1 MYFHEVLDMKN
12 DYLSV
17 ISKRI
22 KDKNT
27 QKQIYSELEGHIQDK
42 IDYYIELGY
51 SDDEAEKR
59 AVEDM
64 GEPDDAILPLREL
77 HSRAGRNLLI
87 IVSLIF
93 FAAVAVVP
101 FFFHKFN
108 YADSYYR
115 AVYHLITV
123 DFLSI
128 AVIAGYIFFLIKAF
142 KLKNK
147 LIPVF
152 AAVSLLISNFTG
164 MAIFRP
170 AAYSAV
176 KIATSGIG
184 GYFDSIFGYGI
195 FPENMKIP
203 LAVGSYVILAIL
215 LIWSVVQFVSV
226 FMQER
231 LYNTKKLNGFIR
243 IFRRMVSV
251 LLCLNLIVGTAGTV
265 IAAVYL
271 PQKRESLHKERLEMI
286 NEVINAPVV
295 ASVEKLTSPY
305 TTTPDSFK
313 ETVSYGSGGNN
324 TLTTMNGVGIY
335 YARTDFDLP
344 FDVLENYTVDS
355 SLLYNRRFENLQEFF
370 DEDLYGKALLVSKL
384 SPQAIIFNVYT
395 SENKISVITFE
406 CSERET
412 EKSDLSKYTFVS
424 INDGYFVTNY
434 EQGSE
439 LNENQ

>member
-1 MYFHEVLDMKN
+1 MLDVKN

-27 QKQIYSELEGHIQDK
+27 QKQIYNELEGHIQDK
-42 IDYYIELGY
+42 IEYYKELGY

-64 GEPDDAILPLREL
+64 GEPDDAALPLREL
-77 HSRAGRNLLI
+77 HNGAGRNLLI
-87 IVSLIF
+87 IISLIF

-123 DFLSI
+123 DFLSV

-142 KLKNK
+142 KMKSK
-147 LIPVF
+147 LIPLF
-152 AAVSLLISNFTG
+152 AAAALLISNFTG

-176 KIATSGIG
+176 KIAASGIG

-203 LAVGSYVILAIL
+203 LAVGSYVIFAIL
-215 LIWSVVQFVSV
+215 LIWSVVQFVTV

-231 LYNTKKLNGFIR
+231 LYNTKKLNCFIR
-243 IFRRMVSV
+243 IFRRAVSV

-286 NEVINAPVV
+286 NEVINTPIGKIT
-295 ASVEKLTSPY
+295 ASS
-305 TTTPDSFK
+305 PDSFK

-324 TLTTMNGVGIY
+324 TLTTMSGFGIY

-370 DEDLYGKALLVSKL
+370 DEGLYGKALLVSKL

-395 SENKISVITFE
+395 SENKIAVITFE
-406 CSERET
+406 CPDRET
-412 EKSDLSKYTFVS
+412 EKSDLSKYIFVS
-424 INDGYFVTNY
+424 NNDGYFETNY

>member
-1 MYFHEVLDMKN
+1 MKN

-42 IDYYIELGY
+42 IMYYKELGY

-64 GEPDDAILPLREL
+64 GEPDDAALPLRAL
-77 HSRAGRNLLI
+77 HNGAGRNLLI
-87 IVSLIF
+87 IISLIF

-123 DFLSI
+123 DFLSV
-128 AVIAGYIFFLIKAF
+128 AVVAGYIFFLIKAF
-142 KLKNK
+142 KMKSK
-147 LIPVF
+147 LIPLF
-152 AAVSLLISNFTG
+152 AAAALLISNFTG

-203 LAVGSYVILAIL
+203 LAVGSYVIFAIL
-215 LIWSVVQFVSV
+215 LIWSVVQFVTV

-231 LYNTKKLNGFIR
+231 LYNTKKLNCFIR
-243 IFRRMVSV
+243 IFRRAVSV

-286 NEVINAPVV
+286 NEVINAPIGKIT
-295 ASVEKLTSPY
+295 ASS
-305 TTTPDSFK
+305 PDSFK
-313 ETVSYGSGGNN
+313 GTVSYGSGGNN
-324 TLTTMNGVGIY
+324 TLTTMSGFGIY

-370 DEDLYGKALLVSKL
+370 DEGLYGKALLVSKL

-395 SENKISVITFE
+395 SENKIAVITFE
-406 CSERET
+406 CPDRET
-412 EKSDLSKYTFVS
+412 EKSDLSKYIFVS
-424 INDGYFVTNY
+424 NNDGYFETNY

>member
-1 MYFHEVLDMKN
+1 MKN

-42 IDYYIELGY
+42 IMYYKELGY

-64 GEPDDAILPLREL
+64 GEPDDAALPLRAL
-77 HSRAGRNLLI
+77 HNGAGRNLLI
-87 IVSLIF
+87 IISLIF

-123 DFLSI
+123 DFLSV
-128 AVIAGYIFFLIKAF
+128 AVVAGYIFFLIKAF
-142 KLKNK
+142 KMKSK
-147 LIPVF
+147 LIPLF
-152 AAVSLLISNFTG
+152 AAAALLISNFTG

-203 LAVGSYVILAIL
+203 LAVGSYVIFAIL
-215 LIWSVVQFVSV
+215 LIWSVVQFVTV

-231 LYNTKKLNGFIR
+231 LYNTKKLNCFIR
-243 IFRRMVSV
+243 IFRRAVSV

-265 IAAVYL
+265 IAAFNL

-286 NEVINAPVV
+286 NEVINAPIGKIT
-295 ASVEKLTSPY
+295 ASS
-305 TTTPDSFK
+305 PDSFK

-324 TLTTMNGVGIY
+324 TLTTMSGFGIY

-370 DEDLYGKALLVSKL
+370 DEGLYGKALLVSKL

-395 SENKISVITFE
+395 SENKIAVITFE
-406 CSERET
+406 CPDRET
-412 EKSDLSKYTFVS
+412 EKSDLSKYIFVS
-424 INDGYFVTNY
+424 NNDGYFETNY

>member
-1 MYFHEVLDMKN
+1 MKN

-27 QKQIYSELEGHIQDK
+27 QQQIYSELEGHIQDK
-42 IDYYIELGY
+42 IMYYKELGY

-64 GEPDDAILPLREL
+64 GEPDDAVLPLRAL
-77 HSRAGRNLLI
+77 HNGAGRNLLI
-87 IVSLIF
+87 IISLIF
-93 FAAVAVVP
+93 FAALAVVP

-123 DFLSI
+123 DFLSV
-128 AVIAGYIFFLIKAF
+128 AVVAGYIFFLIKAF
-142 KLKNK
+142 KMKSK
-147 LIPVF
+147 LIPLF
-152 AAVSLLISNFTG
+152 AAAALLISNFTG

-203 LAVGSYVILAIL
+203 LAVGSYVIFAIL

-231 LYNTKKLNGFIR
+231 LYNTKKLNCFIR
-243 IFRRMVSV
+243 IFRRAVSV

-286 NEVINAPVV
+286 NEVINTPVGKNT
-295 ASVEKLTSPY
+295 ASS
-305 TTTPDSFK
+305 PDSFK

-324 TLTTMNGVGIY
+324 TLTTMSGFGIY

-370 DEDLYGKALLVSKL
+370 DEGLYGKALLVSKL

-406 CSERET
+406 CPDRET
-412 EKSDLSKYTFVS
+412 EKSDLSKYIFVS
-424 INDGYFVTNY
+424 NNDGYFVTNY

>member
-1 MYFHEVLDMKN
+1 MKN

-42 IDYYIELGY
+42 IMYYKELGY

-64 GEPDDAILPLREL
+64 GEPDDAALPLRAL
-77 HSRAGRNLLI
+77 HNGAGRNLLI
-87 IVSLIF
+87 IISLIF

-123 DFLSI
+123 DFLSV

-142 KLKNK
+142 KMKSK
-147 LIPVF
+147 LIPLF
-152 AAVSLLISNFTG
+152 AAAALLISNFTG

-203 LAVGSYVILAIL
+203 LAVGSYVIFAIL
-215 LIWSVVQFVSV
+215 LIWSVVQFVTV

-231 LYNTKKLNGFIR
+231 LYNTKKLNCFIR
-243 IFRRMVSV
+243 IFRRAVSV

-286 NEVINAPVV
+286 NEVINAPIGKIT
-295 ASVEKLTSPY
+295 ASS
-305 TTTPDSFK
+305 PDSFK

-324 TLTTMNGVGIY
+324 TLTTMSGFGIY

-344 FDVLENYTVDS
+344 FDALENYTVDS

-370 DEDLYGKALLVSKL
+370 DEGLYGKALLVSKL

-406 CSERET
+406 CPDRET
-412 EKSDLSKYTFVS
+412 EKSDLSKYIFVS
-424 INDGYFVTNY
+424 NNDGYFETNY

>member
-1 MYFHEVLDMKN
+1 MKN

-64 GEPDDAILPLREL
+64 GEPDDAALPLREL
-77 HSRAGRNLLI
+77 HSGAGRNLLI
-87 IVSLIF
+87 IISLIF

-152 AAVSLLISNFTG
+152 AAAALLISNFTG

-203 LAVGSYVILAIL
+203 LAVGSYVIFAIL

-231 LYNTKKLNGFIR
+231 LYNTKKLNCFIR
-243 IFRRMVSV
+243 IFRRAVSV

-286 NEVINAPVV
+286 NEVINAPIGKIT
-295 ASVEKLTSPY
+295 ASS
-305 TTTPDSFK
+305 PDSFK

-324 TLTTMNGVGIY
+324 TLTTMSGFGIY

-370 DEDLYGKALLVSKL
+370 DEGLYGKALLVSKL

-406 CSERET
+406 CPDRET
-412 EKSDLSKYTFVS
+412 EKSDLSKYIFVS
-424 INDGYFVTNY
+424 NNDGYFETNY
-434 EQGSE
+434 EKGSE

>member
-1 MYFHEVLDMKN
+1 MYFYEVLDMKN

-27 QKQIYSELEGHIQDK
+27 QKQIYNELEGHIQDK
-42 IDYYIELGY
+42 IMYYKELGY

-64 GEPDDAILPLREL
+64 GEPDDAALPLRAL
-77 HSRAGRNLLI
+77 HNGAGRNLLI
-87 IVSLIF
+87 IISLIF

-123 DFLSI
+123 DFLSV
-128 AVIAGYIFFLIKAF
+128 AVVAGYIFFLIKAF
-142 KLKNK
+142 KMKSK
-147 LIPVF
+147 LIPLF
-152 AAVSLLISNFTG
+152 AAAALLISNFTG

-203 LAVGSYVILAIL
+203 LAVGSYVIFAIL
-215 LIWSVVQFVSV
+215 LIWSVIQFVSV

-243 IFRRMVSV
+243 ISKRVVYVF
-251 LLCLNLIVGTAGTV
+251 LCADLIFAAAGTV

-286 NEVINAPVV
+286 NEVINAPVGKIT
-295 ASVEKLTSPY
+295 ASS
-305 TTTPDSFK
+305 PDSFK

-324 TLTTMNGVGIY
+324 TLTTMSGFGIY

-370 DEDLYGKALLVSKL
+370 DEGLYGKALLVSKL

-395 SENKISVITFE
+395 SENKIAVITFE
-406 CSERET
+406 CPDRET
-412 EKSDLSKYTFVS
+412 EKSDLSKYIFVS
-424 INDGYFVTNY
+424 NNDGYFETNY

>member
-1 MYFHEVLDMKN
+1 MKN

-27 QKQIYSELEGHIQDK
+27 QKQIYNELEGHIQDK
-42 IDYYIELGY
+42 IMYYKELGY

-64 GEPDDAILPLREL
+64 GEPDDAALPLRAL
-77 HSRAGRNLLI
+77 HNGAGRNLLI
-87 IVSLIF
+87 IISLIF

-123 DFLSI
+123 DFLSV
-128 AVIAGYIFFLIKAF
+128 AVVAGYIFFLIKAF
-142 KLKNK
+142 KMKSK
-147 LIPVF
+147 LIPLF
-152 AAVSLLISNFTG
+152 AAAALLVSNFTG

-203 LAVGSYVILAIL
+203 LAVGSYVIFAIL
-215 LIWSVVQFVSV
+215 LIWSVVQFVTV

-231 LYNTKKLNGFIR
+231 LYNTKKLNCFIR
-243 IFRRMVSV
+243 IFRRAVSV

-286 NEVINAPVV
+286 NEVINAPVGKIT
-295 ASVEKLTSPY
+295 ASS
-305 TTTPDSFK
+305 PDSFK

-324 TLTTMNGVGIY
+324 TLTTMSGFGIY

-370 DEDLYGKALLVSKL
+370 DEGLYGKALLVSKL

-406 CSERET
+406 CPDRET
-412 EKSDLSKYTFVS
+412 EKSDLSKYIFVS
-424 INDGYFVTNY
+424 NNDGYFETNY

>member
-1 MYFHEVLDMKN
+1 MKN

-27 QKQIYSELEGHIQDK
+27 QKQIYNELEGHIQDK
-42 IDYYIELGY
+42 IEYYKELGY

-64 GEPDDAILPLREL
+64 GEPDDAALPLRAL
-77 HSRAGRNLLI
+77 HNGAGKNLLI
-87 IVSLIF
+87 IISLIF

-123 DFLSI
+123 DFLSV
-128 AVIAGYIFFLIKAF
+128 AVVAGYIFFLIKAF
-142 KLKNK
+142 KMKSK
-147 LIPVF
+147 LIPLF
-152 AAVSLLISNFTG
+152 AAAALLISNFTG

-203 LAVGSYVILAIL
+203 LAVGSYVIFAIL

-231 LYNTKKLNGFIR
+231 LYNTKKLNCFIR
-243 IFRRMVSV
+243 IFRRAVSV

-286 NEVINAPVV
+286 NEVIKAPIGKIT
-295 ASVEKLTSPY
+295 ASS
-305 TTTPDSFK
+305 PDSFK

-324 TLTTMNGVGIY
+324 TLTTMSGFGIY

-370 DEDLYGKALLVSKL
+370 DEGLYGKALLVSKL

-406 CSERET
+406 CPDRET
-412 EKSDLSKYTFVS
+412 EKSDLSKYIFVS
-424 INDGYFVTNY
+424 NNDGYFDTNK
-434 EQGSE
+434 GV
-439 LNENQ
+439 N

>member
-1 MYFHEVLDMKN
+1 MYFYEVLDMKN

-27 QKQIYSELEGHIQDK
+27 QKQIYNELEGHIQDK
-42 IDYYIELGY
+42 IMYYKELGY

-64 GEPDDAILPLREL
+64 GEPDDAALPLRAL
-77 HSRAGRNLLI
+77 HNEAGRNLLI
-87 IVSLIF
+87 IISLIF

-123 DFLSI
+123 DFLSV
-128 AVIAGYIFFLIKAF
+128 AVVAGYIFFLIKAF
-142 KLKNK
+142 KMKSK
-147 LIPVF
+147 LIPLF
-152 AAVSLLISNFTG
+152 AAAALLISNFTG

-176 KIATSGIG
+176 KIAASGIG

-203 LAVGSYVILAIL
+203 LAVGSYVIFAIL
-215 LIWSVVQFVSV
+215 LIWSVVQFVTV

-231 LYNTKKLNGFIR
+231 LYNTKKLNCFIR
-243 IFRRMVSV
+243 IFRGAVSV

-265 IAAVYL
+265 IAAFNL

-286 NEVINAPVV
+286 NEVINTPVGKIT
-295 ASVEKLTSPY
+295 ASN
-305 TTTPDSFK
+305 TTPPDSFK

-324 TLTTMNGVGIY
+324 TLTTMSGFGIY

-370 DEDLYGKALLVSKL
+370 DEGLYGKALLVSKL

-406 CSERET
+406 CPDRET
-412 EKSDLSKYTFVS
+412 EKSDLSKYIFVS
-424 INDGYFVTNY
+424 NNDGYFETNY

>member
-1 MYFHEVLDMKN
+1 MYFYEVLDMKN

-42 IDYYIELGY
+42 IMYYKELGY

-64 GEPDDAILPLREL
+64 GEPDDAALPLRAL
-77 HSRAGRNLLI
+77 HNGAGRNLLI
-87 IVSLIF
+87 IISLIF

-123 DFLSI
+123 DFLSV
-128 AVIAGYIFFLIKAF
+128 AVVAGYIFFLIKAF
-142 KLKNK
+142 KMKSK
-147 LIPVF
+147 LIPLF
-152 AAVSLLISNFTG
+152 AAAALLISNFTG

-203 LAVGSYVILAIL
+203 LAVGSYVIFAIL
-215 LIWSVVQFVSV
+215 LIWSVVQFVTV

-231 LYNTKKLNGFIR
+231 LYNTKKLNCFIR
-243 IFRRMVSV
+243 IFRRAVSV

-286 NEVINAPVV
+286 NEVINAPIGKIT
-295 ASVEKLTSPY
+295 ASS
-305 TTTPDSFK
+305 PDSFK

-324 TLTTMNGVGIY
+324 TLTTMSGFGIY

-370 DEDLYGKALLVSKL
+370 DEGLYGKALLVSKL

-406 CSERET
+406 CPDRET
-412 EKSDLSKYTFVS
+412 EKSDLSKYIFVS
-424 INDGYFVTNY
+424 NNDGYFETNY

>member
-1 MYFHEVLDMKN
+1 MKN

-22 KDKNT
+22 MDKNT

-42 IDYYIELGY
+42 IMYYKELGY

-64 GEPDDAILPLREL
+64 GEPDDAALPLREL
-77 HSRAGRNLLI
+77 HNGAGRNLLI
-87 IVSLIF
+87 IISLIF

-123 DFLSI
+123 DFLSV
-128 AVIAGYIFFLIKAF
+128 AVVAGYIFFLIKAF
-142 KLKNK
+142 KMKSK
-147 LIPVF
+147 LIPLF
-152 AAVSLLISNFTG
+152 AAAALLISNFTG

-203 LAVGSYVILAIL
+203 LAVGSYVIFAIL

-243 IFRRMVSV
+243 IFRRAVSV

-265 IAAVYL
+265 IAAFDL

-286 NEVINAPVV
+286 NEVINAPIGKIT
-295 ASVEKLTSPY
+295 ASS
-305 TTTPDSFK
+305 PDSFK

-324 TLTTMNGVGIY
+324 TLTTMSGFGIY

-370 DEDLYGKALLVSKL
+370 DEGLYGKALLVSKL

-406 CSERET
+406 CPDRET
-412 EKSDLSKYTFVS
+412 EKSDLSKYIFVS
-424 INDGYFVTNY
+424 NNDGYFETNY

>member
-1 MYFHEVLDMKN
+1 MKN

-42 IDYYIELGY
+42 IMYYKELGY

-64 GEPDDAILPLREL
+64 GEPDDAALPLRAL
-77 HSRAGRNLLI
+77 HNGAGRNLLI
-87 IVSLIF
+87 IISLIF

-108 YADSYYR
+108 YADSNYR

-123 DFLSI
+123 DFLSV
-128 AVIAGYIFFLIKAF
+128 AVVAGYIFFLIKAF
-142 KLKNK
+142 KMKSK
-147 LIPVF
+147 LIPLF
-152 AAVSLLISNFTG
+152 AAAALLISNFTG

-203 LAVGSYVILAIL
+203 LAVGSYVIFAIL
-215 LIWSVVQFVSV
+215 LIWSVVQFVTV

-231 LYNTKKLNGFIR
+231 LYNTKKLNCFIR
-243 IFRRMVSV
+243 IFRRAVSV

-286 NEVINAPVV
+286 NEVINAPIGKIT
-295 ASVEKLTSPY
+295 ASS
-305 TTTPDSFK
+305 PDSFK
-313 ETVSYGSGGNN
+313 GTVSYGSGGNN
-324 TLTTMNGVGIY
+324 TLTTMSGFGIY

-344 FDVLENYTVDS
+344 FDALENYTVDS

-370 DEDLYGKALLVSKL
+370 DEGLYGKALLVSKL

-395 SENKISVITFE
+395 SENKIAVITFE
-406 CSERET
+406 CPDRET
-412 EKSDLSKYTFVS
+412 EKSDLSKYIFVS
-424 INDGYFVTNY
+424 NNDGYFETNY

>member
-1 MYFHEVLDMKN
+1 MYYK
-12 DYLSV
+12 
-17 ISKRI
+17 
-22 KDKNT
+22 
-27 QKQIYSELEGHIQDK
+27 
-42 IDYYIELGY
+42 ELGY

-64 GEPDDAILPLREL
+64 GEPDDAALPLRAL
-77 HSRAGRNLLI
+77 HNGAGRNLLI
-87 IVSLIF
+87 IISLIF

-123 DFLSI
+123 DFLSV

-142 KLKNK
+142 KMKSK
-147 LIPVF
+147 LIPLF
-152 AAVSLLISNFTG
+152 AAAALLISNFTG

-176 KIATSGIG
+176 KIAASGIG

-203 LAVGSYVILAIL
+203 LAVGSYVIFAIL
-215 LIWSVVQFVSV
+215 LIWSVVQFVTV

-231 LYNTKKLNGFIR
+231 LYNTKKLNCFIR
-243 IFRRMVSV
+243 IFRRAVSV

-286 NEVINAPVV
+286 NEVINTPIGKIT
-295 ASVEKLTSPY
+295 ASS
-305 TTTPDSFK
+305 PDSFK

-324 TLTTMNGVGIY
+324 TLTTMSGFGIY

-370 DEDLYGKALLVSKL
+370 DEGLYGKALLVSKL

-406 CSERET
+406 CPDRET
-412 EKSDLSKYTFVS
+412 EKSDLSKYIFVS
-424 INDGYFVTNY
+424 NNDGYFETNY

>member
-1 MYFHEVLDMKN
+1 MLDVKN

-27 QKQIYSELEGHIQDK
+27 QQQIYSELEGHIQDK
-42 IDYYIELGY
+42 IEYYKELGY

-64 GEPDDAILPLREL
+64 GEPDDAALPLRAL
-77 HSRAGRNLLI
+77 HNGAGRNLLI
-87 IVSLIF
+87 IISLIF

-123 DFLSI
+123 DFLSV
-128 AVIAGYIFFLIKAF
+128 AVVAGYIFFLIKAF
-142 KLKNK
+142 KMKSK
-147 LIPVF
+147 LIPLF
-152 AAVSLLISNFTG
+152 AAAALLISNFTG

-176 KIATSGIG
+176 KIAASGIG

-203 LAVGSYVILAIL
+203 LAVGSYVIFAIL
-215 LIWSVVQFVSV
+215 LIWSVIQFVTV

-231 LYNTKKLNGFIR
+231 LYNTKKLNCFIR
-243 IFRRMVSV
+243 IFRRAVSV

-286 NEVINAPVV
+286 NEVINAPVGKIT
-295 ASVEKLTSPY
+295 ASS
-305 TTTPDSFK
+305 PDSFK

-324 TLTTMNGVGIY
+324 TLTTMSGFGIY

-344 FDVLENYTVDS
+344 FDALENYTVDS

-370 DEDLYGKALLVSKL
+370 DEGLYGKALLVSKL

-395 SENKISVITFE
+395 SENKIAVITFE
-406 CSERET
+406 CPDRET
-412 EKSDLSKYTFVS
+412 EKSDLSKYIFVS
-424 INDGYFVTNY
+424 NNDGYFETNY

>member
-1 MYFHEVLDMKN
+1 MLDVKN

-64 GEPDDAILPLREL
+64 GEPDDAALPLREL
-77 HSRAGRNLLI
+77 HNGAGRNLLI
-87 IVSLIF
+87 IISLIF

-152 AAVSLLISNFTG
+152 AAAALLISNFTG

-203 LAVGSYVILAIL
+203 LAVGSYVIFAIL
-215 LIWSVVQFVSV
+215 LIWSVVQFVTV

-231 LYNTKKLNGFIR
+231 LYNTKKLNCFIR
-243 IFRRMVSV
+243 IFRRAVSV

-286 NEVINAPVV
+286 NEVINAPIGKIT
-295 ASVEKLTSPY
+295 ASS
-305 TTTPDSFK
+305 PDSFK

-324 TLTTMNGVGIY
+324 TLTTMSGFGIY

-370 DEDLYGKALLVSKL
+370 DEGLYGKALLVSKL

-406 CSERET
+406 CPDRET
-412 EKSDLSKYTFVS
+412 EKSDLSKYIFVS
-424 INDGYFVTNY
+424 NNDGYFETNY
-434 EQGSE
+434 EKGSE

>member
-1 MYFHEVLDMKN
+1 MKN

-27 QKQIYSELEGHIQDK
+27 QKQIYNELEGHIQDK
-42 IDYYIELGY
+42 IEYYKELGY

-64 GEPDDAILPLREL
+64 GEPDDAALPLREL
-77 HSRAGRNLLI
+77 HNGAGRNLLI
-87 IVSLIF
+87 IISLIF

-123 DFLSI
+123 DFLSV

-142 KLKNK
+142 KMKSK
-147 LIPVF
+147 LIPLF
-152 AAVSLLISNFTG
+152 AAAALLISNFTG

-176 KIATSGIG
+176 KIAASGIG

-203 LAVGSYVILAIL
+203 LAVGSYVIFAIL
-215 LIWSVVQFVSV
+215 LIWSVVQFVTV

-231 LYNTKKLNGFIR
+231 LYNTKKLNCFIR
-243 IFRRMVSV
+243 IFRRAVSV

-286 NEVINAPVV
+286 NEVINTPIGKIT
-295 ASVEKLTSPY
+295 ASS
-305 TTTPDSFK
+305 PDSFK

-324 TLTTMNGVGIY
+324 TLTTMSGFGIY

-370 DEDLYGKALLVSKL
+370 DEGLYGKALLVSKL

-395 SENKISVITFE
+395 SENKIAVITFE
-406 CSERET
+406 CPDRET
-412 EKSDLSKYTFVS
+412 EKSDLSKYIFVS
-424 INDGYFVTNY
+424 NNDGYFETNY

>member
-1 MYFHEVLDMKN
+1 MKN

-42 IDYYIELGY
+42 IMYYKELGY

-64 GEPDDAILPLREL
+64 GEPDDAALPLRAL
-77 HSRAGRNLLI
+77 HNGAGRNLLI
-87 IVSLIF
+87 IISLIF

-123 DFLSI
+123 DFLSV
-128 AVIAGYIFFLIKAF
+128 AVVAGYIFFLIKAF
-142 KLKNK
+142 KMKSK
-147 LIPVF
+147 LIPLF
-152 AAVSLLISNFTG
+152 AAAALLISNFTG

-176 KIATSGIG
+176 KIAASGIG

-203 LAVGSYVILAIL
+203 LAVGSYVIFAIL
-215 LIWSVVQFVSV
+215 LIWSVVQFVTV

-243 IFRRMVSV
+243 IFRRAVGFIRIFRRAVSV

-286 NEVINAPVV
+286 NEVINAPIGKIT
-295 ASVEKLTSPY
+295 ASS
-305 TTTPDSFK
+305 PDSFK

-324 TLTTMNGVGIY
+324 TLTTMSGFGIY

-370 DEDLYGKALLVSKL
+370 DEGLYGKALLVSKL

-406 CSERET
+406 CPDRET
-412 EKSDLSKYTFVS
+412 EKSDLSKYIFVS
-424 INDGYFVTNY
+424 NNDGYFETNY

>member
-1 MYFHEVLDMKN
+1 MYFYEVLDVKN

-42 IDYYIELGY
+42 IEYYKELGY

-59 AVEDM
+59 AVKDM
-64 GEPDDAILPLREL
+64 GEPDDAALPLREL
-77 HSRAGRNLLI
+77 HNGAGRNLLI
-87 IVSLIF
+87 IISLIF

-123 DFLSI
+123 DFLSV
-128 AVIAGYIFFLIKAF
+128 AVVAGYIFFLIKAF
-142 KLKNK
+142 KMKSK
-147 LIPVF
+147 LIPLF
-152 AAVSLLISNFTG
+152 AAAALLISNFTG

-203 LAVGSYVILAIL
+203 LAVGSYVIFAIL

-231 LYNTKKLNGFIR
+231 LYNTKKLNCFIR
-243 IFRRMVSV
+243 IFRRAVSV

-265 IAAVYL
+265 IAAFDL

-286 NEVINAPVV
+286 NEVINAPIGKIT
-295 ASVEKLTSPY
+295 ASY
-305 TTTPDSFK
+305 TTPPDSFK

-324 TLTTMNGVGIY
+324 TLTTMSGFGIY

-370 DEDLYGKALLVSKL
+370 DEGLYGKALLVSKL

-406 CSERET
+406 CPDRET
-412 EKSDLSKYTFVS
+412 EKSDLSKYIFVS
-424 INDGYFVTNY
+424 NNDGYFVTNY

>member
-1 MYFHEVLDMKN
+1 MKN

-42 IDYYIELGY
+42 IMYYKELGY

-64 GEPDDAILPLREL
+64 GEPDDAALPLRAL
-77 HSRAGRNLLI
+77 HNGAGRNLLI
-87 IVSLIF
+87 IISLIF

-123 DFLSI
+123 DFLSV

-142 KLKNK
+142 KMKNK
-147 LIPVF
+147 LIPLF
-152 AAVSLLISNFTG
+152 AAAALLISNFTG

-203 LAVGSYVILAIL
+203 LAVGSYVIFAIL
-215 LIWSVVQFVSV
+215 LIWSVVHFVTV

-231 LYNTKKLNGFIR
+231 LYNTKKLNCFIR
-243 IFRRMVSV
+243 IFRRAVSV

-286 NEVINAPVV
+286 NEVINAPIEEFYG
-295 ASVEKLTSPY
+295 SDI
-305 TTTPDSFK
+305 TPDSFK

-324 TLTTMNGVGIY
+324 TLTTVNGIGVY

-344 FDVLENYTVDS
+344 FDVLENYKVDS
-355 SLLYNRRFENLQEFF
+355 NLLKNRKYENLQEFLN
-370 DEDLYGKALLVSKL
+370 EGWYSKA
-384 SPQAIIFNVYT
+384 FNVAEIPMRAKHRIVFNVHT
-395 SENKISVITFE
+395 DENKVGLITFE
-406 CSERET
+406 CPEET
-412 EKSDLSKYTFVS
+412 GSKDLSKYIFVS
-424 INDGYFVTNY
+424 NNDGYFVTNY

>member
-1 MYFHEVLDMKN
+1 MKN

-42 IDYYIELGY
+42 IMYYKELGY
-51 SDDEAEKR
+51 SDDEAEKL

-64 GEPDDAILPLREL
+64 GEPDDAALPLRAL
-77 HSRAGRNLLI
+77 HNGAGRNLLI
-87 IVSLIF
+87 IISLIF

-123 DFLSI
+123 DFLSV
-128 AVIAGYIFFLIKAF
+128 AVVAGYIFFLIKAF
-142 KLKNK
+142 KMKSK
-147 LIPVF
+147 LIPLF
-152 AAVSLLISNFTG
+152 AAAALLISNFTG

-176 KIATSGIG
+176 KIAASGIG

-203 LAVGSYVILAIL
+203 LAVGSYVIFAIL
-215 LIWSVVQFVSV
+215 LIWSVVQFVTV

-231 LYNTKKLNGFIR
+231 LYNTKKLNCFIR
-243 IFRRMVSV
+243 IFRRAVSV

-286 NEVINAPVV
+286 NEVIKAPIGKIT
-295 ASVEKLTSPY
+295 ASS
-305 TTTPDSFK
+305 PDSFK

-324 TLTTMNGVGIY
+324 TLTTMSGFGIY

-370 DEDLYGKALLVSKL
+370 DEGLYGKALLVSKL

-406 CSERET
+406 CPDRET
-412 EKSDLSKYTFVS
+412 EKSDLSKYIFVS
-424 INDGYFVTNY
+424 NNDGYFETNY

>member
-1 MYFHEVLDMKN
+1 MKN

-42 IDYYIELGY
+42 IEYYKELGY

-64 GEPDDAILPLREL
+64 GEPDDAALPLRAL
-77 HSRAGRNLLI
+77 HNGAGRNLLI
-87 IVSLIF
+87 IISLIF

-123 DFLSI
+123 DFLSV
-128 AVIAGYIFFLIKAF
+128 AVVAGYIFFLIKAF
-142 KLKNK
+142 KMKSK
-147 LIPVF
+147 LIPLF
-152 AAVSLLISNFTG
+152 AAAALLISNFTG

-203 LAVGSYVILAIL
+203 LAVGSYVIFAIL
-215 LIWSVVQFVSV
+215 LIWSVVQFVTV

-231 LYNTKKLNGFIR
+231 LYNTKKLNCFIR
-243 IFRRMVSV
+243 IFRRAVSV

-286 NEVINAPVV
+286 NEVINAPIGKIT
-295 ASVEKLTSPY
+295 ASS
-305 TTTPDSFK
+305 PDSFK

-324 TLTTMNGVGIY
+324 TLTTMSGFGIY

-370 DEDLYGKALLVSKL
+370 DEGLYGKALLVSKL

-406 CSERET
+406 CPDRET
-412 EKSDLSKYTFVS
+412 EKSDLSKYIFVS
-424 INDGYFVTNY
+424 NNDGYFETNY

>member
-1 MYFHEVLDMKN
+1 MKS

-42 IDYYIELGY
+42 IMYYKELGY

-64 GEPDDAILPLREL
+64 GEPDDAALPLREL
-77 HSRAGRNLLI
+77 HNGAGRNLLI
-87 IVSLIF
+87 IISLIF

-123 DFLSI
+123 DFLSV

-142 KLKNK
+142 KMKSK
-147 LIPVF
+147 LIPLF
-152 AAVSLLISNFTG
+152 AAAALLISNFTG

-176 KIATSGIG
+176 KIAASGIG

-203 LAVGSYVILAIL
+203 LAVGSYVIFAIF
-215 LIWSVVQFVSV
+215 LIWSVVQFVTV

-231 LYNTKKLNGFIR
+231 LYNTKKLNCFIR
-243 IFRRMVSV
+243 IFRRAVSV

-271 PQKRESLHKERLEMI
+271 PQKRETLYKERIEMI
-286 NEVINAPVV
+286 NEVINAPVGKIT
-295 ASVEKLTSPY
+295 ASY
-305 TTTPDSFK
+305 TTPPDSFK

-324 TLTTMNGVGIY
+324 TLTTMSGFGIY

-344 FDVLENYTVDS
+344 FDVMENYTVDS

-370 DEDLYGKALLVSKL
+370 DEGLYGKALLVSKL

-406 CSERET
+406 CPDRET
-412 EKSDLSKYTFVS
+412 EKSDLSKYIFVS
-424 INDGYFVTNY
+424 INDGYFLSNY

>member
-1 MYFHEVLDMKN
+1 MYFYEVLDVKN

-27 QKQIYSELEGHIQDK
+27 QKQIYNELEGHIQDK
-42 IDYYIELGY
+42 IMYYKELGY

-64 GEPDDAILPLREL
+64 GEPDDAALPLRAL
-77 HSRAGRNLLI
+77 HNGAGRNLLI
-87 IVSLIF
+87 IICLIF

-123 DFLSI
+123 DFLSV
-128 AVIAGYIFFLIKAF
+128 AVVAGYIFFLIKAF
-142 KLKNK
+142 KMKSK
-147 LIPVF
+147 LIPFF
-152 AAVSLLISNFTG
+152 AAAALLISNFTG

-203 LAVGSYVILAIL
+203 LAVGSYVIFAIL
-215 LIWSVVQFVSV
+215 LIWSVVQFVTV

-231 LYNTKKLNGFIR
+231 LYNTKKLNCFIR
-243 IFRRMVSV
+243 IFRRAVSV

-286 NEVINAPVV
+286 NEVINTPVGKIT
-295 ASVEKLTSPY
+295 ASS
-305 TTTPDSFK
+305 PDSFK

-324 TLTTMNGVGIY
+324 TLTTMSGFGIY

-370 DEDLYGKALLVSKL
+370 DEGLYGKALLVSKL

-406 CSERET
+406 CPDRET
-412 EKSDLSKYTFVS
+412 EKSDLSKYIFVS
-424 INDGYFVTNY
+424 NNDGYFETNY

>member
-1 MYFHEVLDMKN
+1 MKN

-27 QKQIYSELEGHIQDK
+27 QKQIYNELEGHIQDK
-42 IDYYIELGY
+42 IMYYKELGY

-64 GEPDDAILPLREL
+64 GEPDDAALPLREL
-77 HSRAGRNLLI
+77 HNGAGRNLLI
-87 IVSLIF
+87 IISLIF

-123 DFLSI
+123 DFLSV

-142 KLKNK
+142 KMKSK
-147 LIPVF
+147 LIPLF
-152 AAVSLLISNFTG
+152 AAAALLISNFTG

-176 KIATSGIG
+176 KIAASGIG

-203 LAVGSYVILAIL
+203 LAVGSYVIFAIL
-215 LIWSVVQFVSV
+215 LIWSVVQFVTV

-231 LYNTKKLNGFIR
+231 LYNTKKLNCFIR
-243 IFRRMVSV
+243 IFRRAVSV

-286 NEVINAPVV
+286 NEVINTPIGKIT
-295 ASVEKLTSPY
+295 ASS
-305 TTTPDSFK
+305 PDSFK

-324 TLTTMNGVGIY
+324 TLTTMSGFGIY

-370 DEDLYGKALLVSKL
+370 DEGLYGKALLVSKL

-395 SENKISVITFE
+395 SENKIAVITFE
-406 CSERET
+406 CPDRET
-412 EKSDLSKYTFVS
+412 EKSDLSKYIFVS
-424 INDGYFVTNY
+424 NNDGYFETNY

>member
-1 MYFHEVLDMKN
+1 MKN

-42 IDYYIELGY
+42 IMYYKELGY

-64 GEPDDAILPLREL
+64 GEPDDAALPLRAL
-77 HSRAGRNLLI
+77 HNGAGRNLLI
-87 IVSLIF
+87 IISLIF

-123 DFLSI
+123 DFLSV
-128 AVIAGYIFFLIKAF
+128 AVVAGYIFFLIKAF
-142 KLKNK
+142 KMKSK
-147 LIPVF
+147 LIPLF
-152 AAVSLLISNFTG
+152 AAAALLISNFTG

-203 LAVGSYVILAIL
+203 LAVGSYVIFAIL
-215 LIWSVVQFVSV
+215 LIWSVVQFVTV

-231 LYNTKKLNGFIR
+231 LYNTKKLNCFIR
-243 IFRRMVSV
+243 IFRRAVSV

-286 NEVINAPVV
+286 NEVINAPIGKIT
-295 ASVEKLTSPY
+295 ASS
-305 TTTPDSFK
+305 PDSFK
-313 ETVSYGSGGNN
+313 GTVSYGSGGNN
-324 TLTTMNGVGIY
+324 TLTTMSGFGIY

-344 FDVLENYTVDS
+344 FDALENYTVDS

-370 DEDLYGKALLVSKL
+370 DEGLYGKALLVSKL

-395 SENKISVITFE
+395 SENKIAVITFE
-406 CSERET
+406 CPDRET
-412 EKSDLSKYTFVS
+412 EKSDLSKYIFVS
-424 INDGYFVTNY
+424 NNDGYFETNY

>member
-1 MYFHEVLDMKN
+1 MYFYEVLDVKN

-27 QKQIYSELEGHIQDK
+27 QKQIYNELEVHIQDK
-42 IDYYIELGY
+42 IMYYKELGY

-64 GEPDDAILPLREL
+64 GEPDDAALPLRAL
-77 HSRAGRNLLI
+77 HNGAGRNLLI
-87 IVSLIF
+87 IISLIF

-123 DFLSI
+123 DFLSV
-128 AVIAGYIFFLIKAF
+128 AVVAGYIFFLIKAF
-142 KLKNK
+142 KMKSK
-147 LIPVF
+147 LIPLF
-152 AAVSLLISNFTG
+152 AAAALLISNFTG

-203 LAVGSYVILAIL
+203 LAVGSYVIFAIL
-215 LIWSVVQFVSV
+215 LIWSLVQFVTV

-231 LYNTKKLNGFIR
+231 LYNTKKLNCFIR
-243 IFRRMVSV
+243 IFRRAVSV

-286 NEVINAPVV
+286 NEVINAPIEELYGSDTIPNGST
-295 ASVEKLTSPY
+295 ASNP
-305 TTTPDSFK
+305 FK

-324 TLTTMNGVGIY
+324 TLTTVNGIGVY

-344 FDVLENYTVDS
+344 FDALENYKVDS
-355 SLLYNRRFENLQEFF
+355 NLLKNRKYENLQEFLN
-370 DEDLYGKALLVSKL
+370 EGWYSKA
-384 SPQAIIFNVYT
+384 FNVAEIPMRAKHRIVFNVHT
-395 SENKISVITFE
+395 DENKVGLITFE
-406 CSERET
+406 CPEET
-412 EKSDLSKYTFVS
+412 GSKDLSKYIFVS
-424 INDGYFVTNY
+424 TDSYSDTN
-434 EQGSE
+434 QGGE

>member
-1 MYFHEVLDMKN
+1 MLDVKN

-42 IDYYIELGY
+42 IEYYKELGY

-64 GEPDDAILPLREL
+64 GEPDDAALPLRAL
-77 HSRAGRNLLI
+77 HNGAGRNLLI
-87 IVSLIF
+87 IISLIF

-123 DFLSI
+123 DFLSV

-142 KLKNK
+142 KMKSK
-147 LIPVF
+147 LIPLF
-152 AAVSLLISNFTG
+152 AAAALLISNFTG

-203 LAVGSYVILAIL
+203 LAVGSYVIFAIL
-215 LIWSVVQFVSV
+215 LIWSVVQFVTV

-231 LYNTKKLNGFIR
+231 LYNTKKLNCFIR
-243 IFRRMVSV
+243 IFRRAVSV
-251 LLCLNLIVGTAGTV
+251 LLCLNLIIGTAGTV

-286 NEVINAPVV
+286 NEVIKAPIGKIT
-295 ASVEKLTSPY
+295 ASS
-305 TTTPDSFK
+305 PDSFK

-324 TLTTMNGVGIY
+324 TLTTMSGFGIY

-344 FDVLENYTVDS
+344 FDALENYTVDS

-370 DEDLYGKALLVSKL
+370 DEGLYGKALLVSKL

-406 CSERET
+406 CPDRET
-412 EKSDLSKYTFVS
+412 EKSDLSKYIFVS
-424 INDGYFVTNY
+424 NNDGYFETNY

>member
-1 MYFHEVLDMKN
+1 MYFYEVLDMKN

-27 QKQIYSELEGHIQDK
+27 QKQIYNELEGHIQDK
-42 IDYYIELGY
+42 IMYYKELGY

-64 GEPDDAILPLREL
+64 GEPDDAALPLRAL
-77 HSRAGRNLLI
+77 HNGAGRNLLI
-87 IVSLIF
+87 IISLIF

-123 DFLSI
+123 DFLSV

-142 KLKNK
+142 KMKSK
-147 LIPVF
+147 LIPLF
-152 AAVSLLISNFTG
+152 AAAALLISNFTG

-176 KIATSGIG
+176 KIAASGIG

-203 LAVGSYVILAIL
+203 LAVGSYVIFAIL
-215 LIWSVVQFVSV
+215 LIWSVVQFVTV

-231 LYNTKKLNGFIR
+231 LYNTKKLNCFIR
-243 IFRRMVSV
+243 IFRRAVSV

-286 NEVINAPVV
+286 NEVINTPIGKIT
-295 ASVEKLTSPY
+295 ASS
-305 TTTPDSFK
+305 PDSFK

-324 TLTTMNGVGIY
+324 TLTTMSGFGIY

-370 DEDLYGKALLVSKL
+370 DEGLYGKALLVSKL

-406 CSERET
+406 CPDRET
-412 EKSDLSKYTFVS
+412 EKSDLSKYIFVS
-424 INDGYFVTNY
+424 NNDGYFETNY

>member
-42 IDYYIELGY
+42 IMYYKELGY

-64 GEPDDAILPLREL
+64 GEPDDAALPLRAL
-77 HSRAGRNLLI
+77 HNGAGRNLLI
-87 IVSLIF
+87 IISLIF

-123 DFLSI
+123 DFLSV
-128 AVIAGYIFFLIKAF
+128 AVVAGYIFFLIKAF
-142 KLKNK
+142 KMKSK
-147 LIPVF
+147 LIPLF
-152 AAVSLLISNFTG
+152 AAAALLISNFTG

-203 LAVGSYVILAIL
+203 LAVGSYVIFAIL
-215 LIWSVVQFVSV
+215 LIWSVVQFVTV

-231 LYNTKKLNGFIR
+231 LYNTKKLNCFIR
-243 IFRRMVSV
+243 IFRRAVSV

-286 NEVINAPVV
+286 NEVINAPIGKIT
-295 ASVEKLTSPY
+295 ASS
-305 TTTPDSFK
+305 PDSFK

-324 TLTTMNGVGIY
+324 TLTTMSGFGIY

-370 DEDLYGKALLVSKL
+370 DEGLYGKALLVSKL

-406 CSERET
+406 CPDRET
-412 EKSDLSKYTFVS
+412 EKSDLSKYIFVS
-424 INDGYFVTNY
+424 NNDGYFETNY

>member
-1 MYFHEVLDMKN
+1 MKN

-27 QKQIYSELEGHIQDK
+27 QKQIYNELEGHIQDK
-42 IDYYIELGY
+42 IEYYKELGY

-64 GEPDDAILPLREL
+64 GEPDDAALPLREL
-77 HSRAGRNLLI
+77 HNGAGRNLLI
-87 IVSLIF
+87 IISLIF

-123 DFLSI
+123 DFLSV
-128 AVIAGYIFFLIKAF
+128 AVVAGYIFFLIKAF
-142 KLKNK
+142 KMKSK
-147 LIPVF
+147 LIPLF
-152 AAVSLLISNFTG
+152 AAAALLISNFTG

-176 KIATSGIG
+176 KIAASGIG

-203 LAVGSYVILAIL
+203 LAVGSYVIFAIL
-215 LIWSVVQFVSV
+215 LIWSVVQFVTV

-231 LYNTKKLNGFIR
+231 LYNTKKLNCFIR
-243 IFRRMVSV
+243 IFRRAVSV

-286 NEVINAPVV
+286 NEVINTPIGKIT
-295 ASVEKLTSPY
+295 ASS
-305 TTTPDSFK
+305 PDSFK

-324 TLTTMNGVGIY
+324 TLTTMSGFGIY

-370 DEDLYGKALLVSKL
+370 DEGLYGKALLVSKL

-395 SENKISVITFE
+395 SENKIAVITFE
-406 CSERET
+406 CPDRET
-412 EKSDLSKYTFVS
+412 EKSDLSKYIFVS
-424 INDGYFVTNY
+424 NNDGYFETNY

>member
-1 MYFHEVLDMKN
+1 MLDVKN

-42 IDYYIELGY
+42 IEYYKELGY

-64 GEPDDAILPLREL
+64 GEPDDAALPLREL
-77 HSRAGRNLLI
+77 HNGAGRNLLI
-87 IVSLIF
+87 IISLIF

-123 DFLSI
+123 DFLSV
-128 AVIAGYIFFLIKAF
+128 AVVAGYIFFLIKAF
-142 KLKNK
+142 KMKNK
-147 LIPVF
+147 LIPLF
-152 AAVSLLISNFTG
+152 AAAALLISNFTG

-176 KIATSGIG
+176 KIAASGIG

-203 LAVGSYVILAIL
+203 LAAGSYVIFAIL
-215 LIWSVVQFVSV
+215 LIWSVVQFVTV

-231 LYNTKKLNGFIR
+231 LYNTKKLNCFIR
-243 IFRRMVSV
+243 IFRRAVSV

-286 NEVINAPVV
+286 NEVINTPVGKIT
-295 ASVEKLTSPY
+295 ASN
-305 TTTPDSFK
+305 TTPPDSFN
-313 ETVSYGSGGNN
+313 ETVSYGLGGNN
-324 TLTTMNGVGIY
+324 TLTTMSGFGIY

-344 FDVLENYTVDS
+344 FDVLENYVVDS
-355 SLLYNRRFENLQEFF
+355 NLLYNRRFENLQEFF
-370 DEDLYGKALLVSKL
+370 DEGLYGKALLVSKL

-406 CSERET
+406 CPDRET
-412 EKSDLSKYTFVS
+412 EKSDLSKYIFVS
-424 INDGYFVTNY
+424 NNDGYFETNY

>member
-1 MYFHEVLDMKN
+1 MKN

-42 IDYYIELGY
+42 IMYYKELGY

-64 GEPDDAILPLREL
+64 GEPDDAALPLREL
-77 HSRAGRNLLI
+77 HNGAGRNLLI
-87 IVSLIF
+87 IISLIF

-123 DFLSI
+123 DFLSV
-128 AVIAGYIFFLIKAF
+128 AVVAGYIFFLIKAF
-142 KLKNK
+142 KMKSK
-147 LIPVF
+147 LIPLF
-152 AAVSLLISNFTG
+152 AAAALLISNFTG

-203 LAVGSYVILAIL
+203 LAVGSYVIFAIL
-215 LIWSVVQFVSV
+215 LIWSVVQFVTV

-231 LYNTKKLNGFIR
+231 LYNTKKLNCFIR
-243 IFRRMVSV
+243 IFRRAVSV

-286 NEVINAPVV
+286 NEVINAPIGKIT
-295 ASVEKLTSPY
+295 ASS
-305 TTTPDSFK
+305 PDSFK

-324 TLTTMNGVGIY
+324 TLTTMSGFGIY

-370 DEDLYGKALLVSKL
+370 DEGLYGKALLVSKL

-406 CSERET
+406 CPDRET
-412 EKSDLSKYTFVS
+412 EKSDLSKYIFVS
-424 INDGYFVTNY
+424 NNDGYFETNY

>member
-1 MYFHEVLDMKN
+1 MYFYEVLDMKN

-42 IDYYIELGY
+42 IEYYKELGY

-64 GEPDDAILPLREL
+64 GEPDDAALPLRAL
-77 HSRAGRNLLI
+77 HNGAGRNLLI
-87 IVSLIF
+87 IISLIF

-123 DFLSI
+123 DFLSV

-142 KLKNK
+142 KMKSK
-147 LIPVF
+147 LIPLF
-152 AAVSLLISNFTG
+152 AAAALLISNFTG

-176 KIATSGIG
+176 KIAASGIG

-203 LAVGSYVILAIL
+203 LAVGSYVIFAIL
-215 LIWSVVQFVSV
+215 LIWSVVQFVTV

-231 LYNTKKLNGFIR
+231 LYNTKKLNCFIR
-243 IFRRMVSV
+243 IFRRAVSV

-286 NEVINAPVV
+286 NEVINTPVGKIT
-295 ASVEKLTSPY
+295 ASS
-305 TTTPDSFK
+305 PDSFK

-324 TLTTMNGVGIY
+324 TLTTMSGFGIY

-344 FDVLENYTVDS
+344 FDALENYTVDS

-370 DEDLYGKALLVSKL
+370 DEGLYGKALLVSKL

-395 SENKISVITFE
+395 SENKIAVITFE
-406 CSERET
+406 CPDRET
-412 EKSDLSKYTFVS
+412 EKSDLSKYIFVS
-424 INDGYFVTNY
+424 NNDGYFETNY

>member
-1 MYFHEVLDMKN
+1 MKN

-27 QKQIYSELEGHIQDK
+27 QKQIYNELEGHIQDK
-42 IDYYIELGY
+42 IMYYKELGY

-64 GEPDDAILPLREL
+64 GEPDDAALPLRAL
-77 HSRAGRNLLI
+77 HNGAGRNLLI
-87 IVSLIF
+87 IISLIF

-123 DFLSI
+123 DFLSV
-128 AVIAGYIFFLIKAF
+128 AVVAGYIFFLIKAF
-142 KLKNK
+142 KMKSK
-147 LIPVF
+147 LIPLF
-152 AAVSLLISNFTG
+152 AAAALLVSNFTG

-203 LAVGSYVILAIL
+203 LAVGSYVIFAIL
-215 LIWSVVQFVSV
+215 LIWSVIQFVTV

-231 LYNTKKLNGFIR
+231 LYNTKKLNCFIR
-243 IFRRMVSV
+243 IFRRAVSV

-286 NEVINAPVV
+286 NEVINTPVGKIT
-295 ASVEKLTSPY
+295 ASS
-305 TTTPDSFK
+305 PDSFK

-324 TLTTMNGVGIY
+324 TLTTMSGFGIY

-370 DEDLYGKALLVSKL
+370 DEGLYGKALLVSKL

-395 SENKISVITFE
+395 SENKIAVITFE
-406 CSERET
+406 CPDRET
-412 EKSDLSKYTFVS
+412 EKSDLSKYIFVS
-424 INDGYFVTNY
+424 NNDGYFETNY

>member
-1 MYFHEVLDMKN
+1 MKN

-42 IDYYIELGY
+42 IMYYKELGY

-64 GEPDDAILPLREL
+64 GEPDDAALPLRAL
-77 HSRAGRNLLI
+77 HNGAGRNLLI
-87 IVSLIF
+87 IISLIF

-108 YADSYYR
+108 YADTYYR

-123 DFLSI
+123 DFLSV
-128 AVIAGYIFFLIKAF
+128 AVVAGYIFFLIKAF
-142 KLKNK
+142 KMKSK
-147 LIPVF
+147 LIPLF
-152 AAVSLLISNFTG
+152 AAAALLISNFTG

-203 LAVGSYVILAIL
+203 LAVGSYVIFAIL
-215 LIWSVVQFVSV
+215 LIWSVVQFVTV

-231 LYNTKKLNGFIR
+231 LYNTKKLNCFIR
-243 IFRRMVSV
+243 IFRCAVSV

-286 NEVINAPVV
+286 NEVIKAPIGKIT
-295 ASVEKLTSPY
+295 ASS
-305 TTTPDSFK
+305 PDSFK

-324 TLTTMNGVGIY
+324 TLTTMSGFGIY

-370 DEDLYGKALLVSKL
+370 DEGLYGKALLVSKL

-395 SENKISVITFE
+395 SENKIAVITFE
-406 CSERET
+406 CPDRET
-412 EKSDLSKYTFVS
+412 EKSDLSKYIFVS
-424 INDGYFVTNY
+424 NNDGYFETNY

>member
-1 MYFHEVLDMKN
+1 MYFYEVLDMKN

-27 QKQIYSELEGHIQDK
+27 QKQIYNELEGHIQDK
-42 IDYYIELGY
+42 IMYYKELGY

-64 GEPDDAILPLREL
+64 GEPDDAALPLRAL
-77 HSRAGRNLLI
+77 HNGAGRNLLI
-87 IVSLIF
+87 IISLIF

-123 DFLSI
+123 DFLSV
-128 AVIAGYIFFLIKAF
+128 AVVAGYIFFLIKAF
-142 KLKNK
+142 KMKSK
-147 LIPVF
+147 LIPLF
-152 AAVSLLISNFTG
+152 AAAALLISNFTG

-203 LAVGSYVILAIL
+203 LAVGSYVIFAIL

-231 LYNTKKLNGFIR
+231 LYNTKKLNCFIR
-243 IFRRMVSV
+243 IFRRAVSV

-286 NEVINAPVV
+286 NEVINAPVGKNT
-295 ASVEKLTSPY
+295 ASY
-305 TTTPDSFK
+305 TTPPDSFK

-324 TLTTMNGVGIY
+324 TLTTMSGFGIY

-370 DEDLYGKALLVSKL
+370 DEGLYGKALLVSKL

-406 CSERET
+406 CPDRET
-412 EKSDLSKYTFVS
+412 EKSDLSKYIFVS
-424 INDGYFVTNY
+424 NNDGYFETNY

>member
-1 MYFHEVLDMKN
+1 MKN

-42 IDYYIELGY
+42 IMYYKELGY
-51 SDDEAEKR
+51 SDDEAEKL

-64 GEPDDAILPLREL
+64 GEPDDAALPLRAL
-77 HSRAGRNLLI
+77 HNGAGRNLLI
-87 IVSLIF
+87 IISLIF

-123 DFLSI
+123 DFLSV

-142 KLKNK
+142 KMKSK
-147 LIPVF
+147 LIPLF
-152 AAVSLLISNFTG
+152 AAAALLISNFTG

-203 LAVGSYVILAIL
+203 LAVGSYVFFAIL
-215 LIWSVVQFVSV
+215 LIWSVVQFVTV

-231 LYNTKKLNGFIR
+231 LYNTKKLNCFIR
-243 IFRRMVSV
+243 IFRRAVSV

-286 NEVINAPVV
+286 NEVINAPIGKIT
-295 ASVEKLTSPY
+295 ASS
-305 TTTPDSFK
+305 PDSFK
-313 ETVSYGSGGNN
+313 ETVFYGSGGNN
-324 TLTTMNGVGIY
+324 TLTTMSGFGIY

-344 FDVLENYTVDS
+344 FDALENYTVDS

-370 DEDLYGKALLVSKL
+370 DEGLYGKALLVSKL

-406 CSERET
+406 CPDRET
-412 EKSDLSKYTFVS
+412 EKSDLSKYIFVS
-424 INDGYFVTNY
+424 NNDGYFETNY

>member
-1 MYFHEVLDMKN
+1 MKN

-27 QKQIYSELEGHIQDK
+27 QKQIYNELEGHIQDK
-42 IDYYIELGY
+42 IMYYKELGY

-64 GEPDDAILPLREL
+64 GEPDDAALPLRAL
-77 HSRAGRNLLI
+77 HNGAGRNLLI
-87 IVSLIF
+87 IISLIF

-123 DFLSI
+123 DFLSV
-128 AVIAGYIFFLIKAF
+128 AVVAGYIFFLIKAF
-142 KLKNK
+142 KMKSK
-147 LIPVF
+147 LIPLL
-152 AAVSLLISNFTG
+152 AAAALLISNFTG

-176 KIATSGIG
+176 KIAASGIG

-203 LAVGSYVILAIL
+203 LAVGSYVIFAIL
-215 LIWSVVQFVSV
+215 LIWSVVQFVTV

-231 LYNTKKLNGFIR
+231 LYNTKKLNCFIR
-243 IFRRMVSV
+243 IFRRAVSV

-265 IAAVYL
+265 IAAFNL

-286 NEVINAPVV
+286 NEVINTPVGKIT
-295 ASVEKLTSPY
+295 ASN
-305 TTTPDSFK
+305 TTPPDSFK

-324 TLTTMNGVGIY
+324 TLTTMSGFGIY

-370 DEDLYGKALLVSKL
+370 DEGLYGKALLVSKL

-406 CSERET
+406 CPDRET
-412 EKSDLSKYTFVS
+412 EKSDLSKYIFVS
-424 INDGYFVTNY
+424 NNDGYFETNY